1 MIGLHFLFNN
11 EKTLSDGS
19 LLQQLVNSVAFLNP
33 FLKWKDPT
41 TMAVE
46 VTKIR
51 CVKKMLQLQKNSQLE
66 FNKKYSPEKVIDPNS
81 IPRHEIS
88 WVYDI
93 DNPIQRKIYP
103 FQTILSIQDEIDD
116 LVATAQEAT
125 SNPDANQFFILQQ
138 PILFIVDDEE

>member
-1 MIGLHFLFNN
+1 
-11 EKTLSDGS
+11 
-19 LLQQLVNSVAFLNP
+19 
-33 FLKWKDPT
+33 
-41 TMAVE
+41 MAVE

-116 LVATAQEAT
+116 LVATA
-125 SNPDANQFFILQQ
+125 
-138 PILFIVDDEE
+138 